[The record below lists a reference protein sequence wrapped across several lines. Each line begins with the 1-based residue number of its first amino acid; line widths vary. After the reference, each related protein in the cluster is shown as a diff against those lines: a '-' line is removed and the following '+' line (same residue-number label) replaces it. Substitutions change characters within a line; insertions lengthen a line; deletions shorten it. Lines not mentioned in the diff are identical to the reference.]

1 MPRQPARKP
10 AKKQTKESLEDKRK
24 RARKIFRLLKKEHP
38 DACCALER
46 RDPFDLLVATIL
58 SAQCT
63 DVQVNSVTKTL
74 FKKCRT
80 PQDYLKMTQEQLE
93 REIRSTG
100 FFRNKAKN
108 IQGACRLLIDRF
120 DSEIP
125 RTMEELIEL
134 PGVARK
140 TANIV
145 LSHGFG
151 LAEGIAV
158 DTHVGRLSRRL
169 AFSEHTNPVKVEADL
184 CALFAKKDW
193 IIVSDVLIFH
203 GRRVCWSRKPNHDAC
218 VVRDMCP
225 SKDI

>member
-1 MPRQPARKP
+1 MVKKPTRK
-10 AKKQTKESLEDKRK
+10 QSNESFEERRK
-24 RARKIFRLLKKEHP
+24 RARKIFGLLKKEHP

-63 DVQVNSVTKTL
+63 DGQVNSVTKAL

-80 PQDYLKMTQEQLE
+80 PHDYLKMSQGRLEQ
-93 REIRSTG
+93 EIRSTG

-108 IQGACRLLIDRF
+108 IRGACRVLVDKY
-120 DSEIP
+120 DSVVP

-140 TANIV
+140 TGNIV

-169 AFSEHTNPVKVEADL
+169 GFSEHENPVKVETDL
-184 CALFAKKDW
+184 CALFPKKEW
-193 IIVSDVLIFH
+193 ILVSDVLIFH
-203 GRRVCWSRKPNHDAC
+203 GRRVCSSRKPNHDAC
-218 VVRDMCP
+218 TVRKLCP